1 MAQRRIMKVEPV
13 QKKWLSM
20 REAMAY
26 LGCSERS
33 LRELKNN
40 AEVKFAKR
48 GRMIWYELQSLDR
61 FFERNRVI

>member
-26 LGCSERS
+26 LGCSERF

-48 GRMIWYELQSLDR
+48 GRMIELQSLDR

>member
-26 LGCSERS
+26 LGCSERF

-40 AEVKFAKR
+40 AEVKFAK
-48 GRMIWYELQSLDR
+48 GDG
-61 FFERNRVI
+61 